1 VLVEETAMIFTVEP
15 GSVEPS
21 AMKRSRMSDLKLAM
35 NRCYWRSRRGL
46 LELDLLLPPFVQAR
60 FESLSEPQRLALQQ
74 LLDCEDPQ
82 IWEWLREH
90 SVPDSPH
97 LVELVALIRSF
108 NADRSV
114 DD

>member
-1 VLVEETAMIFTVEP
+1 
-15 GSVEPS
+15 
-21 AMKRSRMSDLKLAM
+21 MSDQQLAM

-60 FESLSEPQRLALQQ
+60 FESLSQAQQRALQQ

-82 IWEWLREH
+82 IWDWLREH
-90 SVPDSPH
+90 SVPDSPEI
-97 LVELVALIRSF
+97 LDLITLIRTF